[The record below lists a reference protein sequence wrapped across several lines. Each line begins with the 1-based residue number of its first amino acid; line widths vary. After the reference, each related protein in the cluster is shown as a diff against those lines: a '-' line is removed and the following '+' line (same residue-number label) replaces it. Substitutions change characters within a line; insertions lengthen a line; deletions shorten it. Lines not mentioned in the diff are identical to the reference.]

1 MGLKAA
7 VQYRRLLLRTRPR
20 RYVELFRTI
29 YERRRCSLVE
39 IGTWNGVHA
48 EQMILTAA
56 AHADVARVRYR
67 GFDLFEDLTDEQLKR
82 EFSKRPPAYETV
94 LERLR
99 ATGAD
104 VALIRGNT
112 RITLPQS
119 GVVLSAADLVFIDG
133 GHSIETITADWDA
146 VRAAMRPDTIVIF
159 DDYYPDPEPALSGLG
174 CQSIV
179 DRLDRSTYEVEVLPT
194 MDAFP
199 QPWGVLRV
207 RMARVSLR
215 TS

>member
-1 MGLKAA
+1 MKFKAA
-7 VQYRRLLLRTRPR
+7 VQYRHLLLRTRPR

-29 YERRRCSLVE
+29 YERRRRSLVE

-48 EQMILTAA
+48 EQMIRTAA
-56 AHADVARVRYR
+56 AHVDAAEVRYR
-67 GFDLFEDLTDEQLKR
+67 GFDLFEDLTDEQLKS

-94 LERLR
+94 LERLQ

-112 RITLPQS
+112 RITLPRS
-119 GVVLSAADLVFIDG
+119 SDILSAADLVFIDG

-146 VRAAMRPDTIVIF
+146 VRAAMQPDTIVIF

-179 DRLDRSTYEVEVLPT
+179 DGLDRSTYRVEVLPT

-207 RMARVSLR
+207 RMARVSFR